1 MLLITFMKTDFKL
14 IYAAFAAIIFAFCCL
29 MLGVGMIIGKKMGG
43 GNRFYPALFTGF
55 EAGMM
60 GYALFATFFAEENR
74 FAFAIVDIGQVL
86 FVFFILTMFLRK
98 ISDTRA
104 SAGSLVKK
112 VLISPI
118 ILAIVIGIVLGA
130 FGFYRDLSVFPVTG
144 RIEETLNLLG
154 ALTQPLICI
163 VIGFE
168 LRFRFSN
175 IQRPLTA
182 IFLRL
187 PIMLVSAYAINTLV
201 VDRLLHLDPIFHL
214 AVYTMFLLPPPF
226 VIRYTECDETEK
238 ERFWTPCATCHS
250 VTGRIYGSSGGHEV
264 VGPQKKKGRIL
275 VKYYTLKYNTRRH
288 VSFPDKQSILCAR
301 RNKYSQQRSEINQY
315 NKY

>member
-1 MLLITFMKTDFKL
+1 MTHVFDVLIRALPLFLMISLGAVIRKTGVLSEKSIPEIKNLIVNITLPSMLLITFAKTDFKL
-14 IYAAFAAIIFAFCCL
+14 IYAGFAAIIFAFCCL

-226 VIRYTECDETEK
+226 VIPIYLRSATETEK
-238 ERFWTPCATCHS
+238 GEILDTLSLHVIVSLIVFMVLQA
-250 VTGRIYGSSGGHEV
+250 VT
-264 VGPQKKKGRIL
+264 K
-275 VKYYTLKYNTRRH
+275 
-288 VSFPDKQSILCAR
+288 
-301 RNKYSQQRSEINQY
+301 
-315 NKY
+315 

>member
-1 MLLITFMKTDFKL
+1 MTHVFDVLIRALPLFLMISLGAVIRKTGVLSEKSIPEIKNLIVNITLPSMLLITFAKTDFKL
-14 IYAAFAAIIFAFCCL
+14 IYAGFAAIIFAFCCL

-201 VDRLLHLDPIFHL
+201 VDRLLQLDPIFHL

-226 VIRYTECDETEK
+226 VIPIYLRSATETEK
-238 ERFWTPCATCHS
+238 GEILDTLSLHVIVSLIVFMVLQA
-250 VTGRIYGSSGGHEV
+250 VT
-264 VGPQKKKGRIL
+264 K
-275 VKYYTLKYNTRRH
+275 
-288 VSFPDKQSILCAR
+288 
-301 RNKYSQQRSEINQY
+301 
-315 NKY
+315 

>member
-1 MLLITFMKTDFKL
+1 MTHVFDVLIRALPLFLMISLGAVIRKTGVLSEKSIPEIKNLIVNITLPSMLLITFAKTDFKL

-226 VIRYTECDETEK
+226 VIPIYLRSATETEK
-238 ERFWTPCATCHS
+238 GEILDTLSLHVIVSLIVFMVLQA
-250 VTGRIYGSSGGHEV
+250 VT
-264 VGPQKKKGRIL
+264 K
-275 VKYYTLKYNTRRH
+275 
-288 VSFPDKQSILCAR
+288 
-301 RNKYSQQRSEINQY
+301 
-315 NKY
+315 

>member
-1 MLLITFMKTDFKL
+1 MTHVFDVLIRALPLFLMISLGAVIRKTGVLSEKSIPEIKKLIVNITLPSMLLITFAKTDFKL
-14 IYAAFAAIIFAFCCL
+14 IYAGFAAIIFAFCCL

-226 VIRYTECDETEK
+226 VIPIYLRSATETEK
-238 ERFWTPCATCHS
+238 GEILDTLSLHVIVSLIVFMVLQA
-250 VTGRIYGSSGGHEV
+250 VT
-264 VGPQKKKGRIL
+264 K
-275 VKYYTLKYNTRRH
+275 
-288 VSFPDKQSILCAR
+288 
-301 RNKYSQQRSEINQY
+301 
-315 NKY
+315 

>member
-1 MLLITFMKTDFKL
+1 MTHVFDVLIRALPLFLMISLGAVIRKTGVLSEKSIPEIKKLIVNITLPSMLLITFAKTDFKL
-14 IYAAFAAIIFAFCCL
+14 IYAGFAAIIFAFCCL

-130 FGFYRDLSVFPVTG
+130 FGFYRNLSVFPVTG

-226 VIRYTECDETEK
+226 VIPIYLRSATETEK
-238 ERFWTPCATCHS
+238 GEILDTLSLHVIVSLIVFMVLQA
-250 VTGRIYGSSGGHEV
+250 VT
-264 VGPQKKKGRIL
+264 K
-275 VKYYTLKYNTRRH
+275 
-288 VSFPDKQSILCAR
+288 
-301 RNKYSQQRSEINQY
+301 
-315 NKY
+315 

>member
-1 MLLITFMKTDFKL
+1 MTHVFDVLIRALPLFLMISLGAVIRKTGVLSEKSIPEIKNLIVNITLPSMLLITFAKTDFKL

-175 IQRPLTA
+175 I
-182 IFLRL
+182 
-187 PIMLVSAYAINTLV
+187 
-201 VDRLLHLDPIFHL
+201 
-214 AVYTMFLLPPPF
+214 
-226 VIRYTECDETEK
+226 
-238 ERFWTPCATCHS
+238 
-250 VTGRIYGSSGGHEV
+250 
-264 VGPQKKKGRIL
+264 
-275 VKYYTLKYNTRRH
+275 
-288 VSFPDKQSILCAR
+288 
-301 RNKYSQQRSEINQY
+301 
-315 NKY
+315 

>member
-1 MLLITFMKTDFKL
+1 MTHVFDVLIRALPLFLMISLGAVIRKTGVLSEKSIPEIKNMIVNITLPSMLLITFAKTDFKL
-14 IYAAFAAIIFAFCCL
+14 IYAGFAAIIFAFCCL

-226 VIRYTECDETEK
+226 VIPIYLRSATETEK
-238 ERFWTPCATCHS
+238 GEILDTLSLHVIVSLIVFMVLQA
-250 VTGRIYGSSGGHEV
+250 VT
-264 VGPQKKKGRIL
+264 K
-275 VKYYTLKYNTRRH
+275 
-288 VSFPDKQSILCAR
+288 
-301 RNKYSQQRSEINQY
+301 
-315 NKY
+315 